1 MSSAFSP
8 RLPRNR
14 YTPSFSILVKCHRKT
29 SKKKKM
35 CETHLEVTK
44 PTLHLTP
51 MSFFQMRQIFATSML
66 RCVLGISGYLRPS
79 GVSGATKFQLV
90 HGIEANDLQQG
101 WMDWGF
107 GDGPKTWDI
116 WYSQMESTHH
126 GPWMETYGRNSTK
139 KTPSPSFIDSNS
151 RNCCAR
157 MGKINIF
164 GA

>member
-66 RCVLGISGYLRPS
+66 RCVLGISGYLSFWRKWRHQISTRSWYRSQWPS
-79 GVSGATKFQLV
+79 AGRD
-90 HGIEANDLQQG
+90 GIEALVG
-101 WMDWGF
+101 WTENLRYLIVPNGVD
-107 GDGPKTWDI
+107 T
-116 WYSQMESTHH
+116 SQEGWKHIE
-126 GPWMETYGRNSTK
+126 GIQK
-139 KTPSPSFIDSNS
+139 KPPPSIHWFKIQLLLCKD
-151 RNCCAR
+151 
-157 MGKINIF
+157 GKINKLVL
-164 GA
+164 